1 MSRPH
6 SPWPLF
12 TADLELARAWLQPQ
26 LEGPSPDLRC
36 GHTALSLGMVD
47 AVQDLLAQP
56 SRLPPAAAA
65 QWGFRLARL
74 EGQRNPY
81 ATLVPR
87 ELQQAADQA
96 VRASQTSGQP
106 LAVSLNGG
114 IGDHL
119 EALSLL
125 LPWARLHGISLG
137 LHTSGE
143 RQQQLAPLLGAAAGL
158 QWSDRPG
165 LEAMALRYS
174 LMASA
179 NPPPYG
185 RFIGADN
192 DNPPPAPR
200 GLLCCWRA
208 VGASD
213 PLSAHS
219 RSVPLSLVE
228 AYYLRQRRQA
238 PELPILDISHWQP
251 WEAARLRALGIA
263 LQDPRAGGLEQLVR
277 LTRARQV
284 ITIDTAL
291 AHLCAAMGH
300 PAVVLLPRFA
310 DERWQELHRPA
321 HSYGQCLKRF
331 QSSQFGCWEAL
342 MASL

>member
-1 MSRPH
+1 MTRPH

-47 AVQDLLAQP
+47 AVQALLAQP

-87 ELQQAADQA
+87 ELQQAAGHA

-125 LPWARLHGISLG
+125 LPWARQHGIALE

-143 RQQQLAPLLGAAAGL
+143 RQQQLTPLLGAAAGL

-165 LEAMALRYS
+165 LAVMALRSS
-174 LMASA
+174 LLASPILPPTA
-179 NPPPYG
+179 AGFGLIASTNPPPPAAFSAAG
-185 RFIGADN
+185 GPWGPAIGYRPTAARCRSSWWRPTTSASAAR
-192 DNPPPAPR
+192 PPTCRSSTSATGSPGKPR
-200 GLLCCWRA
+200 G
-208 VGASD
+208 
-213 PLSAHS
+213 
-219 RSVPLSLVE
+219 
-228 AYYLRQRRQA
+228 
-238 PELPILDISHWQP
+238 
-251 WEAARLRALGIA
+251 
-263 LQDPRAGGLEQLVR
+263 
-277 LTRARQV
+277 
-284 ITIDTAL
+284 
-291 AHLCAAMGH
+291 
-300 PAVVLLPRFA
+300 
-310 DERWQELHRPA
+310 
-321 HSYGQCLKRF
+321 
-331 QSSQFGCWEAL
+331 
-342 MASL
+342 

>member
-1 MSRPH
+1 MSWTH
-6 SPWPLF
+6 SSWPLF
-12 TADLELARAWLQPQ
+12 TADLDLARAWLQPQ
-26 LEGPSPDLRC
+26 LEDPSPDLRC
-36 GHTALSLGMVD
+36 GHTALSLGMVE
-47 AVQDLLAQP
+47 AVKDLLAQP
-56 SRLPPAAAA
+56 SRLPPSAAA

-74 EGQRNPY
+74 EGQTNPY
-81 ATLVPR
+81 AALVPR
-87 ELQQAADQA
+87 ELQQAAGQA
-96 VRASQTSGQP
+96 VRTSQTSGQP

-125 LPWARLHGISLG
+125 LPWAQQQGISLV

-143 RQQQLAPLLGAAAGL
+143 RQQQLAPLLQAAGL

-165 LEAMALRYS
+165 LAVMALRSS
-174 LMASA
+174 LMASPD
-179 NPPPYG
+179 PPAYG
-185 RFIGADN
+185 HWIGPDN
-192 DNPPPAPR
+192 EIPPPAPQ

-208 VGASD
+208 VGAGD
-213 PLSAHS
+213 PFSAHS
-219 RSVPLSLVE
+219 RSVPLALVE
-228 AYYLRQRRQA
+228 AYYQRQRSQN
-238 PELPILDISHWQP
+238 PDLPILDISQWQP
-251 WEAARLRALGIA
+251 WEAARLRALGVG
-263 LQDPRAGGLEQLVR
+263 LQDPRSGGLEQLVR

-284 ITIDTAL
+284 VTIDTAL

-321 HSYGQCLKRF
+321 HSYGQCLQRL

-342 MASL
+342 LASL